1 MIVDVVLSW
10 AISLEYIEIH
20 SRIRGL
26 NINDVFFWYRSWAGT
41 PSQST
46 WIHPLILVG
55 FITQS
60 LVLCFV
66 DRCLSFCLFSFYY
79 CVVCL
84 FSFYYCVVCLFSFY
98 YCVVCL
104 FSICGL
110 WLSVLVSSNPPFWY
124 LQTLLA
130 VYAELPTYS
139 KQILTNK
146 NKCYFKNK

>member
-84 FSFYYCVVCLFSFY
+84 FS
-98 YCVVCL
+98 
-104 FSICGL
+104 ICGL